1 MKSLLP
7 ILFFFL
13 CLSSCQS
20 ENETLLP
27 ASGTGYLELSS
38 LDLQSGTCVPLATRA
53 VDSDLNVDILSAD
66 GKNDKKFMAGS
77 SDLQQK
83 ILLPAGTYTLIA
95 YTGNFSTQSSWTDA
109 DKGEPVYYGRETF
122 TIEED
127 KITYFSL
134 QVPMVN
140 YGVTLSLP
148 EEFDTWFSDYT
159 FQVQAGGRTVEL
171 KDGETAY
178 FPLSDPELS
187 SFTYSLSATNQDGE
201 TMDET
206 PQTYDAITAGT
217 VYKVTYNLATRS
229 LCFLN

>member
-1 MKSLLP
+1 MKFLLY
-7 ILFFFL
+7 ILFML
-13 CLSSCQS
+13 IGLVSCQTEDGS
-20 ENETLLP
+20 MIV
-27 ASGTGYLELSS
+27 GTGYLELSS
-38 LDLQSGTCVPLATRA
+38 LDLQSGTCVQLATRA
-53 VDSDLNVDILSAD
+53 VDSDLNVDVLSAD

-134 QVPMVN
+134 QVPMIN

-159 FQVQAGGRTVEL
+159 FQVQAGDRTVEL

-178 FPLSDPELS
+178 FPLSDTESS
-187 SFTYSLSATNQDGE
+187 SFTYSLSATNRDGE
-201 TMDET
+201 QMDET